1 MSGDFF
7 KDPFTEAEL
16 RGILGARPASEVFSW
31 KSPGF
36 KALGLDAGSLTD
48 EDLMRL
54 MLQEPRLIRRPLF
67 RVGNDLV
74 VGGDRKSLERV
85 LGG

>member
-1 MSGDFF
+1 
-7 KDPFTEAEL
+7 
-16 RGILGARPASEVFSW
+16 
-31 KSPGF
+31 
-36 KALGLDAGSLTD
+36 
-48 EDLMRL
+48 MRL